1 MDVVKKVRGN
11 KSDFIKK
18 EWLNETDYINHYYFK
33 RTNYFRLES
42 DQTKYF
48 SIKMKKTEKVEN
60 NRVINEDF
68 NYKIQLD
75 KNLIILNK
83 DSIQNNYFL
92 NILVRNSIGD
102 FNYMKNYISKLSS
115 NSFFEKEIF
124 DWLNNS
130 SSNFE

>member
-11 KSDFIKK
+11 KSDIVKR
-18 EWLNETDYINHYYFK
+18 EWLNETDFINHYYYK

-92 NILVRNSIGD
+92 NILVRNSVTD
-102 FNYMKNYISKLSS
+102 FNYMKNYISKQSS

-124 DWLNNS
+124 GWLNNS